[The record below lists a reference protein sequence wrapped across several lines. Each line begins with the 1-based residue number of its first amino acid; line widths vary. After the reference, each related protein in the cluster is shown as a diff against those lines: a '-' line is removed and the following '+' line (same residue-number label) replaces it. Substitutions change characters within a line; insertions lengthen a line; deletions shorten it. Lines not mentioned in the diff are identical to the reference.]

1 MNNQK
6 QTSFTVSKIY
16 KSRKNLLNILE
27 KRGFD
32 ISDYNN
38 FGINEIQA
46 MYANKQLDMLLTE
59 KNENKKIYV
68 KYHVTSKNGNSTFPK
83 LRDSHIND
91 YIDDLFNLEEILD
104 KYDELE
110 NDVNFLSE
118 FSQRGGK
125 FADMAGFVRFNEKG
139 EEVLSFGKY
148 RDVTLAQIWKD
159 NPGYFSWI
167 NQADFPLYTKNVMR
181 NFATKMK
188 LEKKL

>member
-1 MNNQK
+1 
-6 QTSFTVSKIY
+6 
-16 KSRKNLLNILE
+16 
-27 KRGFD
+27 
-32 ISDYNN
+32 
-38 FGINEIQA
+38 
-46 MYANKQLDMLLTE
+46 MLLAQ
-59 KNENKKIYV
+59 
-68 KYHVTSKNGNSTFPK
+68 
-83 LRDSHIND
+83 
-91 YIDDLFNLEEILD
+91 LD

-125 FADMAGFVRFNEKG
+125 FADMAGFVRFNDKG

-167 NQADFPLYTKNVMR
+167 NQADFPLYTKNVMK

-188 LEKKL
+188 LQKKFNS